1 MQHVQM
7 CRASN
12 DFFSKL
18 EWTVYYLTLD
28 CTKHVDFRSVMV
40 MLHIGLWVVRSP
52 YADIVTIYC
61 TAGVEYRFVT
71 ELHILQEIIIG
82 TH

>member
-1 MQHVQM
+1 
-7 CRASN
+7 
-12 DFFSKL
+12 
-18 EWTVYYLTLD
+18 
-28 CTKHVDFRSVMV
+28 
-40 MLHIGLWVVRSP
+40 
-52 YADIVTIYC
+52 VTIYC